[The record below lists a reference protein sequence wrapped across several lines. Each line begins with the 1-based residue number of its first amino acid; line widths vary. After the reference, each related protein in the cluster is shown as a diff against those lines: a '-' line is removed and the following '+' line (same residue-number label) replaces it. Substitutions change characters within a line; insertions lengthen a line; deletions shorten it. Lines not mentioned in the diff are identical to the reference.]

1 MRVRPRAVIRVMQ
14 ILILILVMHAHHPCL
29 PGVPSAPESVKYGSE
44 TCESQSLQ
52 FELKYQYRVPLFTI
66 YSCSVEI

>member
-1 MRVRPRAVIRVMQ
+1 MYTSNTVLDLASTVR
-14 ILILILVMHAHHPCL
+14 L
-29 PGVPSAPESVKYGSE
+29 PSAPESVKYGSE

>member
-1 MRVRPRAVIRVMQ
+1 MPRADT
-14 ILILILVMHAHHPCL
+14 LELLLLLLLLLSLECPTL
-29 PGVPSAPESVKYGSE
+29 PSAPESVKYGSE